1 MWWSARQ
8 QRSHLDVSLLGH
20 GFAASNLLLGLLLCL
35 ASLSGNL
42 HKIGLLDYQLGTSE
56 SETSF
61 SESCHYRYA
70 GSELKSVSL
79 SVVSDS
85 LGPHRL

>member
-35 ASLSGNL
+35 ASLS
-42 HKIGLLDYQLGTSE
+42 
-56 SETSF
+56 
-61 SESCHYRYA
+61 
-70 GSELKSVSL
+70 
-79 SVVSDS
+79 
-85 LGPHRL
+85 